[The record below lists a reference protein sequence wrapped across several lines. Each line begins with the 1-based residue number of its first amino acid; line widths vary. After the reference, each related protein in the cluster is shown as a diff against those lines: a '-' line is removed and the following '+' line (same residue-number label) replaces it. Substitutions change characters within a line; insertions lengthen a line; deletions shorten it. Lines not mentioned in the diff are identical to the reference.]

1 MDDLILELYKERA
14 ELDHRIFCA
23 HAKKAT
29 AKKRERKSEAEPVE
43 PTAKKREEVFECAG
57 NLRTGEACTNTDLK
71 KERAQDTKH
80 NGKNVPTCKEC
91 KRAMARAKAK
101 EKKNNHNSIV

>member
-1 MDDLILELYKERA
+1 MDDSILELYKERA
-14 ELDHRIFCA
+14 ELDHKIWRA

-29 AKKRERKSEAEPVE
+29 AKKRERESESAGE
-43 PTAKKREEVFECAG
+43 AVFECTG
-57 NLRTGEACTNTDLK
+57 NLLTGEACINTDPK

-80 NGKNVPTCKEC
+80 NGKKFPTCKQC
-91 KRAMARAKAK
+91 KRAMARTKAK